1 MVAYDAD
8 LMARV
13 AARVA
18 WRKQRAMRPAAAAAP
33 AVRTCAACKR
43 TMPVIAFKR
52 NRSKPGGYDY
62 RCHACHRDAEADR
75 RRRDPAKH
83 RANSAAAMR
92 RYRARRRS
100 S

>member
-1 MVAYDAD
+1 MPTLAPD
-8 LMARV
+8 LAARV

-18 WRKQRAMRPAAAAAP
+18 WRKQRAMRPAAASAP
-33 AVRTCAACKR
+33 DARTCAACKR
-43 TMPVIAFKR
+43 TMPIAAFKR

-62 RCHACHRDAEADR
+62 RCRACHRDAEAAR
-75 RRRDPAKH
+75 RRRDPATH

-92 RYRARRRS
+92 HYRARRQS